1 MKFYEKFPQLQQKIF
16 LSKMLI
22 ENVFATMSL
31 ENQQVPIEKITEIVE
46 KMLAEKEL
54 EGTQFFHN

>member
-1 MKFYEKFPQLQQKIF
+1 MKFYEKFPALQQKAF

-31 ENQQVPIEKITEIVE
+31 ENQQVPMEKITEIVE
-46 KMLAEKEL
+46 KILTEKEL
-54 EGTQFFHN
+54 EGTQFFSN